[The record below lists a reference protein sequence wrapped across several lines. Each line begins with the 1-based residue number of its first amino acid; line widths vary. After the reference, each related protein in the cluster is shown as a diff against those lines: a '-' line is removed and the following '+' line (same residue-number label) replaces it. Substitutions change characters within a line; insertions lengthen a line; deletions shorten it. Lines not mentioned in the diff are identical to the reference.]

1 MLNSLV
7 DGLFAAAI
15 TCNQMFQFSIGF
27 LNKREQAYERL
38 KGQQAK
44 QFIHTKVSTSSCSTL
59 VIAAFVP
66 IIITPGQFYS
76 VISTHANHAL
86 SVLFSCQ
93 YNCKSRLVSFIQL
106 SVQLQITTVLVNLR
120 IVPVFHKFY
129 FLLYTSDLCLHS

>member
-1 MLNSLV
+1 V

-44 QFIHTKVSTSSCSTL
+44 QFIHTKVSASSCSTL

-66 IIITPGQFYS
+66 IIINF
-76 VISTHANHAL
+76 
-86 SVLFSCQ
+86 
-93 YNCKSRLVSFIQL
+93 
-106 SVQLQITTVLVNLR
+106 
-120 IVPVFHKFY
+120 
-129 FLLYTSDLCLHS
+129 